1 MPKKTFFNLN
11 DEKKEKIENAAFNE
25 FAEYGY
31 QTSSVNRI
39 VKAAGIATGSFYQY
53 FDDIEDLFIHILIIV
68 ARQKF
73 KYIKDE
79 YSKIK
84 EHNLES
90 LIKALYIGGTK
101 FAVENQVARKIGDSI
116 ISIKNTNIITKLTK
130 MLPKDE
136 ILDWLY
142 IKIQESI
149 DKGEIREGI
158 TPQLFVMIMNNINMS
173 IIDYIFAKQNNK
185 NIWNDENLNEFCNL
199 AVSILF
205 NGIKSN

>member
-1 MPKKTFFNLN
+1 MPKKTFFNLK

-31 QTSSVNRI
+31 QTASVNRI

-53 FDDIEDLFIHILIIV
+53 FNDIEDLFIHILIIV

-101 FAVENQVARKIGDSI
+101 FAIENNVARKIGDSI
-116 ISIKNTNIITKLTK
+116 ISIKNTNIITRLTK

-199 AVSILF
+199 AVSILL